1 MKQFFFLVVGL
12 IVSGCATSTY
22 SSEWNTKVDRLN
34 IYHDELLLSDTIP
47 AAVKQIL
54 YWERVKKEFPEFHD
68 FLTKHIELLS
78 FFAERGN
85 GGKLLPEDQATMN
98 DLSGRFWKVAYSRY
112 ELNEDHR
119 RLQAQENSRAFMNA
133 SGMFLQMQQQQQRSY
148 DDLNRSI
155 RESGP
160 INCYTKQWHPD
171 GIIHT
176 TCD

>member
-1 MKQFFFLVVGL
+1 MRKVVFILVS
-12 IVSGCATSTY
+12 IITGCVT
-22 SSEWNTKVDRLN
+22 SEWNTRVERISN
-34 IYHDELLLSDTIP
+34 YHNELASSGIP
-47 AAVKQIL
+47 EAVKQIK
-54 YWERVKKEFPEFHD
+54 YWERVKEEFPEHNET
-68 FLTKHIELLS
+68 LTGYIELLTT
-78 FFAERGN
+78 FAERGK
-85 GGKLLPEDQATMN
+85 GGKFLSEDQALAN
-98 DLSGRFWKVAYSRY
+98 GFAQRFWDIAYARY
-112 ELNEDHR
+112 ELREESNRYSTRD
-119 RLQAQENSRAFMNA
+119 NGRALMEA